1 MLKMI
6 NTNKVETG
14 KRIKNLREEAGY
26 NSQKSFAEKLGYSRQ
41 TVAKWEN
48 GETMPTLDTLYDI
61 ISVLDCDMGYLL
73 CLYDTRYFKHAEI
86 CEETGLSAEAVEI
99 LMEEKKRLNKID
111 EWNEKKNWFVEHK
124 GRSLMLEVIERI
136 IKNDKYIQTEIE
148 KLKTNK
154 WNIKG
159 LEEDENFKDIE
170 KAFNEALKEK
180 ISWQYA
186 DGGFF
191 EEAERKEIFLDKL
204 KENAIKY
211 YDSNEYKKANEE
223 LIAMLKEGNT
233 LARQYSGD
241 GAIQVRELT
250 EDDIKLITEISPE
263 EEAKRYTDRH
273 FQDYEVLFKRA
284 ELEKEELA
292 IGLKF
297 QKIVSDVIESLIS

>member
-1 MLKMI
+1 MNYNYKEI
-6 NTNKVETG
+6 G
-14 KRIKNLREEAGY
+14 KRIKSERKLLGKSQEELSGDLKVKR
-26 NSQKSFAEKLGYSRQ
+26 S
-41 TVAKWEN
+41 TVGSWEN
-48 GETMPTLDTLYDI
+48 GKTLPSFQTMI
-61 ISVLDCDMGYLL
+61 NMCKMFNCEMGYLL
-73 CLYDTRYFKHAEI
+73 CEEGYEEKTRKITDI
-86 CEETGLSAEAVEI
+86 CRETGLSAEAVEI

-124 GRSLMLEVIERI
+124 SRSLMLEVIERI

-263 EEAKRYTDRH
+263 EEVKRYTDRH

-297 QKIVSDVIESLIS
+297 QKIVNDVIESLIS